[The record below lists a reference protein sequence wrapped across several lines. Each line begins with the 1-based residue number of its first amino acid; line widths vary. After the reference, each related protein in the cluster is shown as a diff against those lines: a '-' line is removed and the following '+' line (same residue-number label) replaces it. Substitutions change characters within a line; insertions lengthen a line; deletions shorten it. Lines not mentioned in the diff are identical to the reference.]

1 MDVWRIIHHQ
11 THAENDAESSSTE
24 RDPDG
29 VGDIDIQ
36 TYEASYKI
44 LMEEGRAG
52 LGATLGSH
60 SLHTGSVG
68 TSPFLPTIAHV
79 PGGPSTALHFNE
91 SEYRDRSSQRTRRS
105 DSFGSTA
112 MPAYSNQRAPSA
124 HEYHSRST
132 RMESCILHR
141 DFGEKS
147 HMSGPQTATLTPP
160 NPEHPDNP
168 FDRHAFARWGSFIY
182 FPDQLTIKHDRP
194 MGPKSGAMQH
204 EPCREMARGPE
215 EVFAD
220 TTMLPQFPSPS
231 ATLMKP
237 TRAKKVVKMKTPPSR
252 MLGRLFTVST
262 SLIGA
267 ATMTAVFPTPFG
279 KVGNIMRFISA
290 DSPTDLKICKLCYK
304 SFKKNSYLTRHWLQ
318 AHAYK
323 DLRIALT
330 YPNANH
336 NKLIINSTS
345 RRDILLATVYTC
357 PWDACLGQ
365 DSGRNVEAELQQLWE
380 RFETYVNKDP
390 FWPKTDYELAHFT
403 HRDAKL
409 VWVLNHF
416 GGVEG
421 DRNTFAGISEWPVG
435 GASEDI
441 DMMIEI

>member
-1 MDVWRIIHHQ
+1 MDVWRIIHHR
-11 THAENDAESSSTE
+11 TYAKNNAESSSTE

-36 TYEASYKI
+36 T
-44 LMEEGRAG
+44 LEEGRAG

-91 SEYRDRSSQRTRRS
+91 SGYRDRSSQRTRRS

-124 HEYHSRST
+124 HEYHNRST
-132 RMESCILHR
+132 RMESRILHHN
-141 DFGEKS
+141 FGEES
-147 HMSGPQTATLTPP
+147 HMSGPQTAAPTPP

-168 FDRHAFARWGSFIY
+168 FDRNAFARRGSFIY
-182 FPDQLTIKHDRP
+182 FPNHLYTKHDRP
-194 MGPKSGAMQH
+194 MGSKSGAMQH
-204 EPCREMARGPE
+204 EPCREMAREPE
-215 EVFAD
+215 EVFAN
-220 TTMLPQFPSPS
+220 TTTLAQFPSPS

-237 TRAKKVVKMKTPPSR
+237 TSAKKVAKMKMPPSR

-279 KVGNIMRFISA
+279 KVGNVMRFISA
-290 DSPTDLKICKLCYK
+290 DSDLKICKLCYK
-304 SFKKNSYLTRHWLQ
+304 SFKKDSYLTRHWLQ

-345 RRDILLATVYTC
+345 RRDILLAAVYTC
-357 PWDACLGQ
+357 PWDVCLGQ
-365 DSGRNVEAELQQLWE
+365 DSGWNLEAELQQLWE

-390 FWPKTDYELAHFT
+390 FWQKTDCELVHFT

-409 VWVLNHF
+409 VWVLNQ
-416 GGVEG
+416 
-421 DRNTFAGISEWPVG
+421 
-435 GASEDI
+435 
-441 DMMIEI
+441 